1 MVKAIA
7 VIVAFGL
14 LASGVPAVPAA
25 AEPCEYSCTMLRAA
39 AKAPKFIRDAY
50 LARASKAQIEAC
62 GHKCFSRKEREE
74 LK

>member
-1 MVKAIA
+1 VA
-7 VIVAFGL
+7 VNGEGDRRHRGVW
-14 LASGVPAVPAA
+14 LARQR
-25 AEPCEYSCTMLRAA
+25 RAGGAGGRGA